1 MLNNGEVKEQIRK
14 DYETGKYTFK
24 QLSEKYKVSQ
34 GTIKSWSKRD
44 KDEGNQWIKVATK
57 QKTKG
62 KKVAT
67 KTEINKVANKEVAEE
82 INEVL
87 ENDNLTDKQKLFC
100 IYYPRCFNATKAAIK
115 AGYSKDTAYQIGYQ
129 LLHKTSIRTEIQKI
143 KQNKMNR
150 AMLSPDDI
158 FQKYMDIAFS
168 AMTDYSSF
176 GSKTIVMRDKKTGK
190 PILNDKGKEIT
201 FKINYVD
208 LNESSEVDGSLISEI
223 KEGKDGVSIKLHDSM
238 KALEWLTKH
247 MDMATEEQKLRMDKM
262 RADIEKAKNENLD
275 DDIEYSVEGEI
286 DEDQEED

>member
-1 MLNNGEVKEQIRK
+1 MLNNAGTKEQIRK

-24 QLSEKYKVSQ
+24 QLSEKYNVSQ

-57 QKTKG
+57 QKTKD

-67 KTEINKVANKEVAEE
+67 KTELNKVANKEVAEE

-87 ENDNLTDKQKLFC
+87 ENENLTDKQRLFC
-100 IYYPRCFNATKAAIK
+100 IYYPKCFNATKAAIK
-115 AGYSKDTAYQIGYQ
+115 AGYSKDTAYSIGFN
-129 LLHKTSIRTEIQKI
+129 LLKKDEIRNEIQKI

-158 FQKYMDIAFS
+158 FQKYMDIAFA
-168 AMTDYSSF
+168 AMTDYSTF

-190 PILNDKGKEIT
+190 PMLDDKGKEIK

-208 LNESSEVDGSLISEI
+208 LNDSSEVDGSLISEI

-238 KALEWLTKH
+238 KALDWLTKH
-247 MDMATEEQKLRMDKM
+247 MDMATEEQRLHMDKM
-262 RADIEKAKNENLD
+262 RVDIEKAKNENLD
-275 DDIEYSVEGEI
+275 DDIEYVIEGEE
-286 DEDQEED
+286 DENKEKD